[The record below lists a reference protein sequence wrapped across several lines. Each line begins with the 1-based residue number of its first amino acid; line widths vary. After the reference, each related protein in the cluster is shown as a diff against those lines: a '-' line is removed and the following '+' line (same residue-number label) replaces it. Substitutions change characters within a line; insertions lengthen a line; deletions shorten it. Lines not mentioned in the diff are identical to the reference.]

1 MTRLESVARYIS
13 YTALWSEA
21 TELNMYKL
29 ILVFVLASTL
39 GADLSHL
46 LEQLSQGERGE
57 DYFTFNRRHYLGF
70 YFYAFVLSW
79 AFQ

>member
-1 MTRLESVARYIS
+1 
-13 YTALWSEA
+13 
-21 TELNMYKL
+21 MYKL
-29 ILVFVLASTL
+29 ILAFGLASTL

-46 LEQLSQGERGE
+46 LEQLFQGERGE

-70 YFYAFVLSW
+70 YFYSFVVTW